1 MSADVLKIY
10 RSLSRKPLGHWLFS
24 RLICFKAPYFGSI
37 GPRMVRLEPG
47 RGEATIRHRRSV
59 TNHLG
64 TVHAIALC
72 NLAEFVGGLTTDVSI
87 PRSMRWIPKGMT
99 VEYLKKAVGT
109 MHAVATPAF
118 EPHES
123 AEGYDLPMG
132 RKVGVAEAASGRR
145 TRDGRGSDISRDR
158 TLQGAGALGWCE
170 NECHAVA
177 THVAPTVAL
186 LKAAR
191 SPPTP
196 RSPARPARRR
206 SAD

>member
-72 NLAEFVGGLTTDVSI
+72 NLAEFTGGLACDVSI
-87 PRSMRWIPKGMT
+87 PASMRWIPRGMT
-99 VEYLKKAVGT
+99 VEYLKKAVGSMRAT
-109 MHAVATPAF
+109 ATPAF
-118 EPHES
+118 APRDA
-123 AEGYDLPMG
+123 AEGYELPFDVVIENPQG
-132 RKVGVAEAASGRR
+132 EAVFKASIAMWV
-145 TRDGRGSDISRDR
+145 S
-158 TLQGAGALGWCE
+158 
-170 NECHAVA
+170 
-177 THVAPTVAL
+177 
-186 LKAAR
+186 
-191 SPPTP
+191 P
-196 RSPARPARRR
+196 RSKR
-206 SAD
+206 